1 LGELEDQ
8 FFATVF
14 LASGLLFVA
23 CLFAAAAVM
32 GALIE
37 SVAAGNIDSET
48 YYFGRR
54 VRPTEPTSEHVT
66 QFAFS
71 ARLLQCERR
80 VTERDACLAGRMI
93 HLFKGEQPPTSQ
105 RQPSQIVLEHCQPTQ
120 PMRFGFML
128 TPKVGRI
135 VAGPVQDFSIPLAAE
150 CSLNGGVVVDEKMA
164 GHVEHR
170 QTIGGPYARLLVY
183 VDG

>member
-1 LGELEDQ
+1 MIVALFRTLVLMALGLVR
-8 FFATVF
+8 AV
-14 LASGLLFVA
+14 GVVA
-23 CLFAAAAVM
+23 NP
-32 GALIE
+32 IH
-37 SVAAGNIDSET
+37 
-48 YYFGRR
+48 
-54 VRPTEPTSEHVT
+54 RPTEPTSEHVT

-93 HLFKGEQPPTSQ
+93 HLLKGEQPPTSL

-128 TPKVGRI
+128 TPKVGRM

-150 CSLNGGVVVDEKMA
+150 CSLNGSVVVDEKMA
-164 GHVEHR
+164 GHVKQAGDAWTMNLVEAVLR
-170 QTIGGPYARLLVY
+170 QSPLTNGIDKGDVWNGV
-183 VDG
+183 VG